1 VSSTFQRLLK
11 LELQETLRQPLTW
24 AVFSALFVAML
35 VGAAIGAARVERE
48 ENIVHALAREQAKA
62 LSEST
67 AAAQRYATP
76 SDLKIDYHRDPT
88 DAFGYMNYFLVTHA
102 VKPPLRL
109 GALAVGQA
117 DIHPIY
123 VRIDFNSIFPD
134 AVYDLR
140 NPHELRMGAF
150 DFAFV
155 LIYLVPLGL
164 IALTATRLT
173 GEQDS
178 GILRLIAAQ
187 PIGPA
192 TVAAAK
198 YSAIGLT
205 SIVCVVGAAALALA
219 LQGQLALS
227 PQLALVGI
235 VVCLWVSLWIALAA
249 YVATLWRGA
258 IGSIIT
264 LMLVWGAMTLL
275 LPAAAA
281 LLVEAIHP
289 PPSRIGYIDSS
300 RQATDSFYGNE
311 SERQTAWLA
320 RLPEFAAASPEIVN
334 SAEVKRFAR
343 DYYYRQALLPQR
355 ELFEAH
361 ARAVL
366 NTSDRLRL
374 LSPAMMLDGMLQ
386 TVAGTDL
393 RRHTAFIAAADAY
406 SETLRRYFEP
416 LTLSNAAN
424 STRSCRE
431 CPGRLNF
438 TRYHDV
444 PTFEPDTD
452 LSTGL
457 RWSLWTSLY
466 LATLVSAI
474 GLIARRRL
482 REWPL

>member
-1 VSSTFQRLLK
+1 MSSTFHRLLK

-24 AVFSALFVAML
+24 AVFGALFIAML
-35 VGAAIGAARVERE
+35 VGTAIGAARVERE
-48 ENIVHALAREQAKA
+48 QRIVQTLAQERAKA
-62 LSEST
+62 LSESKT
-67 AAAQRYATP
+67 AAQKYATP

-102 VKPPLRL
+102 VKPPLPL
-109 GALAVGQA
+109 GALAVGQT
-117 DIHPIY
+117 DIHPMY

-134 AVYDLR
+134 AAYDLG

-150 DFAFV
+150 DLAFV

-164 IALTATRLT
+164 IALAATRLT

-187 PIGPA
+187 PIGPSS
-192 TVAAAK
+192 VAAAK

-205 SIVCVVGAAALALA
+205 SLVCVVGGAAIALA
-219 LQGQLALS
+219 LQGQFAAS
-227 PQLALVGI
+227 PHLALVGVI
-235 VVCLWVSLWIALAA
+235 VCLWVSLWIALAA

-258 IGSIIT
+258 IGSIVT
-264 LMLVWGAMTLL
+264 LMLAWGAMTIL

-281 LLVEAIHP
+281 LLVEVIHP
-289 PPSRIGYIDSS
+289 APSRIGYIDSS
-300 RQATDSFYGNE
+300 RQAMDGFYDNE
-311 SERQTAWLA
+311 PERHAAWLA
-320 RLPEFAAASPEIVN
+320 RLPEFAAASSEIVK

-343 DYYYRQALLPQR
+343 DHYYRQALLPQR
-355 ELFEAH
+355 ELFEAR

-366 NTSDRLRL
+366 NTSDQLRL

-386 TVAGTDL
+386 AVAGNDM
-393 RRHTAFIAAADAY
+393 RRHTAFIAAADTY

-416 LTLSNAAN
+416 LALSNAAN
-424 STRSCRE
+424 PPLSCPE

-438 TRYHDV
+438 TRYDDV
-444 PTFEPDTD
+444 PAFEPDTD
-452 LSTGL
+452 LSAGL

-466 LATLVSAI
+466 LAALVCAI
-474 GLIARRRL
+474 SLIARRRL